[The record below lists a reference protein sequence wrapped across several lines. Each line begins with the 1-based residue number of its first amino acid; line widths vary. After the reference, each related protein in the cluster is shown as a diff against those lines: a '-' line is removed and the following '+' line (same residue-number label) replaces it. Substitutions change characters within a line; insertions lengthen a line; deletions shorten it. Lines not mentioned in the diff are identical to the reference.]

1 MTSRYE
7 IGFIVTPE
15 VNEEE
20 VKKIIESITSTI
32 KKAKGVIENL
42 DEWGR
47 KKLAFPIQ
55 KNLEGYYVF
64 VQTEVDGSVIATL
77 ERRMKQMEKVL
88 RFITLRLDDKLKK
101 SNKLTK
107 RWAKIDRIRKKTHGQ
122 QPQRGKGK
130 RRFHGKRGGNRCNR
144 EVMPATA
151 SPRKNIIRRAKNSA
165 PSART
170 RSR

>member
-7 IGFIVTPE
+7 IGFIITPE
-15 VNEEE
+15 VSEEE
-20 VKKIIESITSTI
+20 VKKITESITSTI
-32 KKAKGVIENL
+32 TKAQGVIENL

-47 KKLAFPIQ
+47 KKLAFPIH

-77 ERRMKQMEKVL
+77 ERRLKQMEKVL

-107 RWAKIDRIRKKTHGQ
+107 RWAKIDKLRKKTMDS
-122 QPQRGKGK
+122 
-130 RRFHGKRGGNRCNR
+130 R
-144 EVMPATA
+144 EEKETEDFMENEEESDA
-151 SPRKNIIRRAKNSA
+151 SEK
-165 PSART
+165 
-170 RSR
+170 

>member
-1 MTSRYE
+1 MNSRYE
-7 IGFIVTPE
+7 IGFIITPE

-20 VKKIIESITSTI
+20 VKKIIESITATI

-47 KKLAFPIQ
+47 KKMAFPIK

-64 VQTEVDGSVIATL
+64 IQTEVDGAIITTL
-77 ERRMKQMEKVL
+77 ERRLKQMEKVL

-107 RWAKIDRIRKKTHGQ
+107 KWAKIDKIRKKTMES
-122 QPQRGKGK
+122 RSEE
-130 RRFHGKRGGNRCNR
+130 R
-144 EVMPATA
+144 ESDDFSEKEEESDADE
-151 SPRKNIIRRAKNSA
+151 K
-165 PSART
+165 
-170 RSR
+170 

>member
-15 VNEEE
+15 VSEEE
-20 VKKIIESITSTI
+20 VKKITESVTSAIT
-32 KKAKGVIENL
+32 KAQGVVENL

-47 KKLAFPIQ
+47 KKLAFPIH

-64 VQTEVDGSVIATL
+64 VQAEVDGSVIATL
-77 ERRMKQMEKVL
+77 ERRLKQMEKVL

-107 RWAKIDRIRKKTHGQ
+107 RWAKIDRIRKKSADS
-122 QPQRGKGK
+122 RGEEKESDV
-130 RRFHGKRGGNRCNR
+130 FMEN
-144 EVMPATA
+144 EEESDATE
-151 SPRKNIIRRAKNSA
+151 K
-165 PSART
+165 
-170 RSR
+170 

>member
-1 MTSRYE
+1 MNSRYE
-7 IGFIVTPE
+7 IGFIITPE

-20 VKKIIESITSTI
+20 VKKIIESITGTI
-32 KKAKGVIENL
+32 TKAKGVIENL

-64 VQTEVDGSVIATL
+64 VQTEVDGAVIATL
-77 ERRMKQMEKVL
+77 ERRLKQMEKVL

-107 RWAKIDRIRKKTHGQ
+107 RWAKIDKLRRKSMAASGEEKESEDFT
-122 QPQRGKGK
+122 
-130 RRFHGKRGGNRCNR
+130 
-144 EVMPATA
+144 ESEEETDATE
-151 SPRKNIIRRAKNSA
+151 K
-165 PSART
+165 
-170 RSR
+170 

>member
-20 VKKIIESITSTI
+20 VKKIIETVTSIITKS
-32 KKAKGVIENL
+32 KGVIENL

-107 RWAKIDRIRKKTHGQ
+107 RWAKIDKLRRKSMASSSEEKESEDFT
-122 QPQRGKGK
+122 
-130 RRFHGKRGGNRCNR
+130 
-144 EVMPATA
+144 ESEEETDATE
-151 SPRKNIIRRAKNSA
+151 K
-165 PSART
+165 
-170 RSR
+170 

>member
-1 MTSRYE
+1 MNSRYE
-7 IGFIVTPE
+7 IGFIITPE

-20 VKKIIESITSTI
+20 VKKIIESITGTI
-32 KKAKGVIENL
+32 TKAKGVIENL

-64 VQTEVDGSVIATL
+64 VQTEVDGAVIATL
-77 ERRMKQMEKVL
+77 ERRLKQMEKVL

-107 RWAKIDRIRKKTHGQ
+107 RWAKIDKLRKKAMAGSGEEKESEDFLET
-122 QPQRGKGK
+122 
-130 RRFHGKRGGNRCNR
+130 
-144 EVMPATA
+144 EEETDATE
-151 SPRKNIIRRAKNSA
+151 K
-165 PSART
+165 
-170 RSR
+170 

>member
-1 MTSRYE
+1 MNSRYE
-7 IGFIVTPE
+7 IGFIITPE

-20 VKKIIESITSTI
+20 VKKIIESITATI

-47 KKLAFPIQ
+47 KTMAFPIK

-64 VQTEVDGSVIATL
+64 IQTEVDGAIITTL
-77 ERRMKQMEKVL
+77 ERRLKQMEKVL

-107 RWAKIDRIRKKTHGQ
+107 KWAKIDKIRKKTMES
-122 QPQRGKGK
+122 RS
-130 RRFHGKRGGNRCNR
+130 
-144 EVMPATA
+144 EE
-151 SPRKNIIRRAKNSA
+151 RAGEDCSEKEEESDA
-165 PSART
+165 DEK
-170 RSR
+170 

>member
-32 KKAKGVIENL
+32 TKAKGVIENL

-107 RWAKIDRIRKKTHGQ
+107 RWAKIDKLRRKTMASSEEKESEEFT
-122 QPQRGKGK
+122 
-130 RRFHGKRGGNRCNR
+130 
-144 EVMPATA
+144 ESEEETDATE
-151 SPRKNIIRRAKNSA
+151 K
-165 PSART
+165 
-170 RSR
+170 

>member
-20 VKKIIESITSTI
+20 VKKIIESITATI
-32 KKAKGVIENL
+32 KKANGVIENL

-47 KKLAFPIQ
+47 KKMAFPIK

-64 VQTEVDGSVIATL
+64 IQTEVDGAIIATL
-77 ERRMKQMEKVL
+77 ERRLKQMEKVL

-107 RWAKIDRIRKKTHGQ
+107 KWAKIDKIRKKTMASSEE
-122 QPQRGKGK
+122 KESED
-130 RRFHGKRGGNRCNR
+130 FL
-144 EVMPATA
+144 ESEEETDATE
-151 SPRKNIIRRAKNSA
+151 K
-165 PSART
+165 
-170 RSR
+170 

>member
-1 MTSRYE
+1 MNSRYE

-20 VKKIIESITSTI
+20 VKKIIESITATI
-32 KKAKGVIENL
+32 KKANGVIENL

-47 KKLAFPIQ
+47 KKMAFPIK

-64 VQTEVDGSVIATL
+64 IQTEVDGAIIATL
-77 ERRMKQMEKVL
+77 ERRLKQMEKVL

-107 RWAKIDRIRKKTHGQ
+107 KWAKIDKIRKKTMASSEE
-122 QPQRGKGK
+122 KESEE
-130 RRFHGKRGGNRCNR
+130 FLEN
-144 EVMPATA
+144 EEESDATE
-151 SPRKNIIRRAKNSA
+151 K
-165 PSART
+165 
-170 RSR
+170 

>member
-7 IGFIVTPE
+7 IGFIITPE

-20 VKKIIESITSTI
+20 VKKIIESITGTI
-32 KKAKGVIENL
+32 TKAKGVIENL

-77 ERRMKQMEKVL
+77 ERRLKQMEKVL

-107 RWAKIDRIRKKTHGQ
+107 RWAKIDKLRRKTMAASGEEKESEE
-122 QPQRGKGK
+122 
-130 RRFHGKRGGNRCNR
+130 FAEN
-144 EVMPATA
+144 EEESDATE
-151 SPRKNIIRRAKNSA
+151 K
-165 PSART
+165 
-170 RSR
+170 

>member
-1 MTSRYE
+1 MNSRYE

-20 VKKIIESITSTI
+20 VKKIIESITGTI
-32 KKAKGVIENL
+32 TKAKGVIENL

-47 KKLAFPIQ
+47 KKLAFPIK

-64 VQTEVDGSVIATL
+64 IQTEVDGSVIATL
-77 ERRMKQMEKVL
+77 ERRLKQMEKVL

-107 RWAKIDRIRKKTHGQ
+107 RWAKIDKLRKKTMAGS
-122 QPQRGKGK
+122 GEEKESED
-130 RRFHGKRGGNRCNR
+130 FL
-144 EVMPATA
+144 ESEEETDATE
-151 SPRKNIIRRAKNSA
+151 K
-165 PSART
+165 
-170 RSR
+170 

>member
-15 VNEEE
+15 VSEDE
-20 VKKIIESITSTI
+20 VKKITESITATI
-32 KKAKGVIENL
+32 TKAQGVIENL

-47 KKLAFPIQ
+47 KKLAFPIR

-64 VQTEVDGSVIATL
+64 VQAEVDGAVIATL
-77 ERRMKQMEKVL
+77 ERRLKQMEKVL

-107 RWAKIDRIRKKTHGQ
+107 RWAKIDRIRKKTMDS
-122 QPQRGKGK
+122 
-130 RRFHGKRGGNRCNR
+130 R
-144 EVMPATA
+144 EEKESEDFNESEEDSDATE
-151 SPRKNIIRRAKNSA
+151 K
-165 PSART
+165 
-170 RSR
+170 

>member
-1 MTSRYE
+1 MNSRYE
-7 IGFIVTPE
+7 IGFIITPE

-20 VKKIIESITSTI
+20 VKKIIESITGTI
-32 KKAKGVIENL
+32 TKAKGVIENL

-64 VQTEVDGSVIATL
+64 ILTEVDGAVIATL
-77 ERRMKQMEKVL
+77 ERRLKQMEKVL

-107 RWAKIDRIRKKTHGQ
+107 RWAKIDKPRRKSMASSSEEKESEDFT
-122 QPQRGKGK
+122 
-130 RRFHGKRGGNRCNR
+130 
-144 EVMPATA
+144 ESEEESDATE
-151 SPRKNIIRRAKNSA
+151 K
-165 PSART
+165 
-170 RSR
+170 

>member
-20 VKKIIESITSTI
+20 VKKIIESITATI
-32 KKAKGVIENL
+32 KKANGVIENL

-47 KKLAFPIQ
+47 KKMAFPIK

-64 VQTEVDGSVIATL
+64 IQTEVDGAIIATL
-77 ERRMKQMEKVL
+77 ERRLKQMEKVL

-107 RWAKIDRIRKKTHGQ
+107 KWAKIDKIRKKTMASSSEE
-122 QPQRGKGK
+122 KESED
-130 RRFHGKRGGNRCNR
+130 FLDS
-144 EVMPATA
+144 EEETDATE
-151 SPRKNIIRRAKNSA
+151 K
-165 PSART
+165 
-170 RSR
+170 

>member
-7 IGFIVTPE
+7 IGFIITPE

-20 VKKIIESITSTI
+20 VKKIIESITGTI
-32 KKAKGVIENL
+32 TKAQGVIENL

-47 KKLAFPIQ
+47 KKLAFPIH

-64 VQTEVDGSVIATL
+64 ILTEVDGAVIATL
-77 ERRMKQMEKVL
+77 ERRLKQMEKVL

-107 RWAKIDRIRKKTHGQ
+107 KWTKIDKLRKKTMDSR
-122 QPQRGKGK
+122 PEEKESEE
-130 RRFHGKRGGNRCNR
+130 FNDN
-144 EVMPATA
+144 EEETDATE
-151 SPRKNIIRRAKNSA
+151 K
-165 PSART
+165 
-170 RSR
+170 

>member
-15 VNEEE
+15 VSEEE
-20 VKKIIESITSTI
+20 VKKITESITSTI
-32 KKAKGVIENL
+32 TKAEGVIENL

-47 KKLAFPIQ
+47 KKLAFPIH

-64 VQTEVDGSVIATL
+64 VQAQVDGSVIAVL
-77 ERRMKQMEKVL
+77 ERRLKQMEKVL

-107 RWAKIDRIRKKTHGQ
+107 RWAKIDKLRKKTMDS
-122 QPQRGKGK
+122 
-130 RRFHGKRGGNRCNR
+130 R
-144 EVMPATA
+144 EEKETEDFMENEEDSDA
-151 SPRKNIIRRAKNSA
+151 SEK
-165 PSART
+165 
-170 RSR
+170 

>member
-1 MTSRYE
+1 MNSRYE
-7 IGFIVTPE
+7 IGFIITPE

-20 VKKIIESITSTI
+20 VKKIIESITTTI

-47 KKLAFPIQ
+47 KKMAFPIK

-64 VQTEVDGSVIATL
+64 IQTEVDGAIITTL
-77 ERRMKQMEKVL
+77 ERRLKQMEKVL

-107 RWAKIDRIRKKTHGQ
+107 KWAKIDKIRKKTMES
-122 QPQRGKGK
+122 RSEE
-130 RRFHGKRGGNRCNR
+130 R
-144 EVMPATA
+144 ESEDVSEKEEESDADE
-151 SPRKNIIRRAKNSA
+151 K
-165 PSART
+165 
-170 RSR
+170 

>member
-7 IGFIVTPE
+7 IGFIITPE

-20 VKKIIESITSTI
+20 VKKIIESITATI
-32 KKAKGVIENL
+32 TKAKGVIENL

-47 KKLAFPIQ
+47 KKLAFPIR

-64 VQTEVDGSVIATL
+64 VQAEVDGEVIATL
-77 ERRMKQMEKVL
+77 ERRLKQMEKVL

-107 RWAKIDRIRKKTHGQ
+107 RWAKIERIRKKTMDG
-122 QPQRGKGK
+122 RGEE
-130 RRFHGKRGGNRCNR
+130 R
-144 EVMPATA
+144 EGEEFMESEEETDATE
-151 SPRKNIIRRAKNSA
+151 K
-165 PSART
+165 
-170 RSR
+170 